1 MIWRKKVPK
10 CLLYMEVKDN
20 QFDLTVEELLYIEY
34 KDIFQVE
41 VTENSLGFWILSGM
55 DPLEP
60 IEWVFKVGSINT
72 SPTESVMFVRTPHT
86 AQCCPVKYHTNKQQ
100 KRDMTHVSDSTST
113 DNILKYFV

>member
-1 MIWRKKVPK
+1 
-10 CLLYMEVKDN
+10 MEVKDN

-60 IEWVFKVGSINT
+60 IE
-72 SPTESVMFVRTPHT
+72 
-86 AQCCPVKYHTNKQQ
+86 
-100 KRDMTHVSDSTST
+100 
-113 DNILKYFV
+113 